1 MSNNKKPAS
10 KVTLYPITAAI
21 WRNESAKGES
31 FYNVTVERS
40 YKDDAGNWKTS
51 DTFNVGDLL
60 LLAKVA
66 DLAHSEV
73 YKLRESDRKAQQSD
87 E

>member
-1 MSNNKKPAS
+1 MSNNSKPAA
-10 KVTLYPITAAI
+10 KITMFPITAAI
-21 WRNESAKGES
+21 WRNEKDGRPFYSVS
-31 FYNVTVERS
+31 FQRA
-40 YKDDAGNWKTS
+40 YKDGEGNRQYTDS
-51 DTFNVGDLL
+51 FGGGDLL

-73 YKLRESDRKAQQSD
+73 EKLRGADRASQESD